1 MGSQFLR
8 HQQLPN
14 SDSTENV
21 SHSCDLT
28 TSRRD
33 LNQNKKIDEQ
43 FEVYKRS
50 INENR
55 IVNYLQQFRQ
65 ISEVVDSNIA
75 RFSQLDN
82 VINFLDGYEKAEE
95 Q

>member
-1 MGSQFLR
+1 MI
-8 HQQLPN
+8 
-14 SDSTENV
+14 
-21 SHSCDLT
+21 
-28 TSRRD
+28 
-33 LNQNKKIDEQ
+33 NKKIDEQ